1 MDRAL
6 YTSMTGAKHN
16 MLEQAVRSH
25 NLANVSTVGFKADLA
40 NAISQPINGG
50 NGYDSRIFSVTQTPA
65 TDLRRGDLIETN
77 RELDIAISGDGW
89 LALESKTGEEV
100 YSRGGNLSVDS
111 FGILRNEKG
120 LAVIG
125 NAGPILIPEAEKIE
139 IGIDGTI
146 TARALGQGPE
156 ALVVVDR
163 LKLVNPDSALL
174 TKQDDG
180 LIHSSNDIE
189 DLDPNIRVQ
198 AGFLESSNVSAVG
211 ELTAIMSLARQFEMQ
226 IKMMQT
232 VSENAQSSA
241 RILQVQV

>member
-1 MDRAL
+1 VDRAL

-50 NGYDSRIFSVTQTPA
+50 DGYNSRIFSVTQTPA
-65 TDLRRGDLIETN
+65 ADLTRGDLIETN
-77 RELDIAISGDGW
+77 RDLDVAISGEGW
-89 LALESKTGEEV
+89 LALESQSGEEV
-100 YSRGGNLSVDS
+100 YSRGGNLSIDS

-125 NAGPILIPEAEKIE
+125 NAGPILLPEAEKVE

-163 LKLVNPDSALL
+163 LKLVNPSLSQL
-174 TKQDDG
+174 KKLDDG
-180 LIHSSNDIE
+180 LIHSMNGSEI
-189 DLDPNIRVQ
+189 LDPNIRVQ
-198 AGFLESSNVSAVG
+198 AGFLESSNVSAVS

-232 VSENAQSSA
+232 VSENAETSN
-241 RILQVQV
+241 RILQVQL

>member
-40 NAISQPINGG
+40 NAISQPINGV

-65 TDLRRGDLIETN
+65 PDLRRGDLIETN

-89 LALESKTGEEV
+89 LALEAKTGEEV

-125 NAGPILIPEAEKIE
+125 NAGPILIPEA
-139 IGIDGTI
+139 
-146 TARALGQGPE
+146 
-156 ALVVVDR
+156 
-163 LKLVNPDSALL
+163 
-174 TKQDDG
+174 
-180 LIHSSNDIE
+180 
-189 DLDPNIRVQ
+189 
-198 AGFLESSNVSAVG
+198 
-211 ELTAIMSLARQFEMQ
+211 
-226 IKMMQT
+226 
-232 VSENAQSSA
+232 
-241 RILQVQV
+241 

>member
-50 NGYDSRIFSVTQTPA
+50 DGYNSRIFSVTQTPA
-65 TDLRRGDLIETN
+65 ADLTRGDLIETN
-77 RELDIAISGDGW
+77 RDLDVAISGEGW
-89 LALESKTGEEV
+89 LALESQSGEEV
-100 YSRGGNLSVDS
+100 YSRGGNLSIDS

-125 NAGPILIPEAEKIE
+125 NAGPILLPEAEKVE

-163 LKLVNPDSALL
+163 LKLVNPSLSQL
-174 TKQDDG
+174 KKLDDG
-180 LIHSSNDIE
+180 LIHSMNGSE
-189 DLDPNIRVQ
+189 TLDPNIRVQ
-198 AGFLESSNVSAVG
+198 AGFLESSNVSAVS

-232 VSENAQSSA
+232 VSENAEASN
-241 RILQVQV
+241 RILQVQL

>member
-1 MDRAL
+1 M
-6 YTSMTGAKHN
+6 
-16 MLEQAVRSH
+16 
-25 NLANVSTVGFKADLA
+25 
-40 NAISQPINGG
+40 
-50 NGYDSRIFSVTQTPA
+50 
-65 TDLRRGDLIETN
+65 
-77 RELDIAISGDGW
+77 
-89 LALESKTGEEV
+89 
-100 YSRGGNLSVDS
+100 
-111 FGILRNEKG
+111 
-120 LAVIG
+120 IG

-189 DLDPNIRVQ
+189 DLDPNVRC
-198 AGFLESSNVSAVG
+198 GLRTSGLFLESSNVSAVG

-232 VSENAQSSA
+232 VSENAETSN
-241 RILQVQV
+241 RILQVQL